1 MINMDPGPWYE
12 STGPSVQE
20 VKSGL
25 KSFIDDY
32 IKKYG
37 KIYFNYEKLMLD
49 AINDEIHEITYL
61 SPDEYPFGSYRGYH
75 TFVKPNLLKR
85 IIKKIEDKKKER
97 AQKIINR
104 YIMNYFIWPIYL
116 KRFYSPP
123 NGKGYLL
130 LMNKYK

>member
-20 VKSGL
+20 VKIGL

-37 KIYFNYEKLMLD
+37 KIYFNYEKLMSD
-49 AINDEIHEITYL
+49 AISDEIGNGEFRTN
-61 SPDEYPFGSYRGYH
+61 EYPFGSYRGYH

-104 YIMNYFIWPIYL
+104 YIMNYFIWPKYL

-123 NGKGYLL
+123 KGKGYLL
-130 LMNKYK
+130 LMKKYEK